1 MPRQV
6 RVAQLMLFGMAFAGP
21 LIILALQ
28 DGLTSFGLGDLM
40 APWILV
46 WVCALL
52 ALRYGGGAR
61 NGVRLTTIVVLVF
74 VLFGAFNDV
83 FGAAAPG
90 EFVDAALRIVAGLPV
105 IVLLFLPEATAW
117 FDREK

>member
-6 RVAQLMLFGMAFAGP
+6 RVAQLLLFGLGFAGP

-40 APWILV
+40 APWMLV

-83 FGAAAPG
+83 FGSAAPG
-90 EFVDAALRIVAGLPV
+90 ELVDAALRIVAGLPV